1 MEQARVNGV
10 RQNPNPLRLHSSSLQ
25 LAAQRFRNGEQQTSL
40 SPNPPLHPACQ
51 WRAGQTPAVALLFV
65 SEGRG
70 YLPPQWNGAIPPPA
84 KAPPAPSAVTPINE
98 DPGKVPSPIPFP
110 SQKT

>member
-10 RQNPNPLRLHSSSLQ
+10 RQNPNTLRLHSSSLQ

-51 WRAGQTPAVALLFV
+51 WRAGQARAVALLFV
-65 SEGRG
+65 SERRVH
-70 YLPPQWNGAIPPPA
+70 LQNKWNGAILRQA
-84 KAPPAPSAVTPINE
+84 KAHPAPQAVKPLNE
-98 DPGKVPSPIPFP
+98 VRGKV
-110 SQKT
+110 